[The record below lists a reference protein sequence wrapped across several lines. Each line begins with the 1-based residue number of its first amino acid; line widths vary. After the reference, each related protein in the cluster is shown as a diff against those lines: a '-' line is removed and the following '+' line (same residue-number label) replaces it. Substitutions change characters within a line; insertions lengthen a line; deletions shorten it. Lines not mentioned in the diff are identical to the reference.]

1 MTVNVDE
8 LHTDVMPT
16 ASKGQ
21 QPPAQSGRERLGA
34 AQERWQ
40 ESRRVAEQLANRVCA
55 EGFHD

>member
-8 LHTDVMPT
+8 LHTDVVPT

-21 QPPAQSGRERLGA
+21 QSGAQSDRERLGA

-40 ESRRVAEQLANRVCA
+40 ESRRVAEQLADRVCA